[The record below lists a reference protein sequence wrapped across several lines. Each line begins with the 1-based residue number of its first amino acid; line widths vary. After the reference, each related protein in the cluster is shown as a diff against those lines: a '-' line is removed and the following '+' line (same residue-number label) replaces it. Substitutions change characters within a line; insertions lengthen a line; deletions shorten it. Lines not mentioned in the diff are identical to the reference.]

1 MLIIRKS
8 VCKYQYSLLTS
19 RDSFG
24 IGGLFSGSFD
34 QRMFDFLQK
43 FFYDVYDVELENDC

>member
-1 MLIIRKS
+1 MFIIRKS

-24 IGGLFSGSFD
+24 IGSLFSGSFD

-43 FFYDVYDVELENDC
+43 FFYDVELENDC